1 VSDKPDAEKAA
12 FRPQENMMTT
22 QLHARLAE
30 LDLTGRS
37 FLTIHDFSP
46 EEVLALLELGAA
58 MKDAQRRRAAHPVL
72 DRRAVAMIFMKS
84 STRTRVSFEI
94 GIEQLGAQPL
104 FLSADDIQLRVGE
117 TIKDTA
123 HVMSRYVD
131 AIMIRT
137 FAQQDVEDLARYGQI
152 PIINGLTDDHH
163 PCQGMADALTVREHC
178 GELAGKRLVYSGDGN
193 NVAHS
198 LAEVGAKTGMHI
210 VICTPED
217 YRPDMGIIERAQ
229 DDAKATG
236 ATIALTSDLQAAVE
250 GADVIYT
257 DTFTSMG
264 QEAEHDVR
272 LAALE
277 AYQVNMDLVR
287 RAGPQVKVMHCL
299 PAHWGEEITEEV
311 LYSSHSVVFDQ
322 AENRLHAQKAI
333 MAAIIG

>member
-1 VSDKPDAEKAA
+1 
-12 FRPQENMMTT
+12 MTT
-22 QLHARLAE
+22 QLDACLAE

-58 MKDAQRRRAAHPVL
+58 MKDAQRRRAPHPVL
-72 DRRAVAMIFMKS
+72 GGRAVAMIFMKS

-137 FAQQDVEDLARYGQI
+137 FAQKDVEDLTRYGEI

-178 GELAGKRLVYSGDGN
+178 GELTGKRLVYSGDGN

-210 VICTPED
+210 TICTPED
-217 YRPDMGIIERAQ
+217 YRPDMAIVERAQ
-229 DDAKATG
+229 HDAKATG
-236 ATIALTSDLQAAVE
+236 ATIELTSDLKAAVE

-264 QEAEHDVR
+264 QEAEHDQR